1 MVVLCGLVLLLPDNK
16 WFQMCSKVNYWLFA
30 YTLTSNVYLDHM
42 SISVRLSFYYW
53 VVRVLHIFYFKF
65 FIKGK
70 ILTTLSCSVLL
81 SHTFIIFMTVYAFIY
96 NMMCLCV
103 CSVCVCTCWYG
114 VCACAHVCG
123 CVLECKWKYTL
134 MLDSEQIARDGL
146 YFCHVDP
153 GP

>member
-1 MVVLCGLVLLLPDNK
+1 MVALCGLVLLLPDNI

-30 YTLTSNVYLDHM
+30 YILTSNVYLDHM

-65 FIKGK
+65 LVKGK

-96 NMMCLCV
+96 NMMCLCA
-103 CSVCVCTCWYG
+103 CMLCVCLYMLIWCVCMSTCVW
-114 VCACAHVCG
+114 VCAWMQVKIHSYVGQWTNCKRWSLLPPCG
-123 CVLECKWKYTL
+123 
-134 MLDSEQIARDGL
+134 S
-146 YFCHVDP
+146 
-153 GP
+153 